1 MKLKIKN
8 QNFYLASNNNINTK
22 NHNIKINI
30 LPNSSNPCV
39 CYFRDRYNNNEKTD
53 TIKID

>member
-1 MKLKIKN
+1 M
-8 QNFYLASNNNINTK
+8 NFYLSNNNNNINTK

-39 CYFRDRYNNNEKTD
+39 YVILE
-53 TIKID
+53 IDITVMRKETQQK